1 MVKTSPLGFEVQITS
16 FYIMINGVSVPSR
29 SYCKSGGPE
38 AEIPKRGADVINAI
52 SHASVFPA
60 MAC

>member
-1 MVKTSPLGFEVQITS
+1 
-16 FYIMINGVSVPSR
+16 MINGDSVPSR
-29 SYCKSGGPE
+29 SYCKSEGPE